1 VFLKQQLHQH
11 DGKLAID
18 REPFAPLPFTVIS
31 GFPDL
36 KVEGVSVFV
45 SSDRWCAEDRSSTHS
60 FALAGEEHYAS
71 DALGDYEDGWP
82 RSLLG
87 NVGSKQRGI

>member
-18 REPFAPLPFTVIS
+18 SEPFAPLPFTVIG

-45 SSDRWCAEDRSSTHS
+45 TSDRWCVEDRSRTHS
-60 FALAGEEHYAS
+60 FALAGEEYYAS
-71 DALGDYEDGWP
+71 HVLGDCEDGWS

-87 NVGSKQRGI
+87 NDGSKQRGI